1 MAESKKSSENKQRME
16 RYREIMHVIRENGLG
31 FLFVRAALSG
41 PEKALEDIED
51 HGKGQSLGERVRKVC
66 EELGPT
72 FVKIGQMLSTQDMVP
87 PSIAAELAKL
97 QDNVTQFPFEEARDI
112 IEDELHTEIGERF
125 PRFDPKPVAAASMC
139 QVYSAYTNAGR
150 HVAVKVQR
158 PHIKQKIETDIS
170 ILEQL
175 ATFIDK
181 HTKYGAMYDFVGMVA
196 ELKKSLNQE
205 LDFMNEAENLERFKV
220 TTEHHSNITSP
231 GVVWMDTTSKVLTMD
246 FVTGTKISKVDKL
259 RQIGV
264 DPKKLANDYVQALLE
279 QILVYGFFHADPH
292 PGNVMILDD
301 GRIEFIDLGMM
312 GTLLPSFRQALN
324 DMVLGIAIQ
333 NVRKVAVA
341 LMQMDMAG
349 ADVNQYKLIKDLGTI
364 LDRYLY
370 VPLDEVQV
378 SDVFGRIFDL
388 AASYGMKIP
397 RDLTMVGKCLGTAQG
412 VVEILDPDL
421 SVMKVATDTVLVVFR
436 DRVLSK
442 DFRHVILSDA
452 IDVFDTFRAVPGF
465 LLNFFHKM
473 EDSDFALQLRME
485 RMDELQQT
493 IDRSVNRIS
502 FCIILLAIGIV
513 MAGVIVGVNM
523 YSGPNETLRTSL
535 SVTALIVGLVLAAVI
550 VGGVV
555 VNMIITSRRGHR
567 R

>member
-442 DFRHVILSDA
+442 DFRNVILSDA